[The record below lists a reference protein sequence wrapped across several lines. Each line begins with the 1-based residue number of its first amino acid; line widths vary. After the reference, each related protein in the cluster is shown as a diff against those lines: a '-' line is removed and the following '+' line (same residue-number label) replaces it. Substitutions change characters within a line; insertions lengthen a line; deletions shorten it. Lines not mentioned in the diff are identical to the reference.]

1 MENTP
6 KWVLGAME
14 AKKRARNKL
23 LGWNGDEVTQRHVK
37 LNWLVEVPRPRA
49 TLSGR
54 CRTDGM
60 SIRSCR
66 LMREAVG
73 MSAATA
79 LMVLSTNPSG
89 AELKSFVELVTRS
102 CRAVRARSV
111 RETCHASGAGWARA
125 ATT

>member
-89 AELKSFVELVTRS
+89 AELK
-102 CRAVRARSV
+102 
-111 RETCHASGAGWARA
+111 
-125 ATT
+125 